1 MENRSPDREHEF
13 AIELAKAAYGYGV
26 SLYRLESVL
35 ARIGAAR
42 GYTVELIS
50 TGSVAQFI
58 FWQEEQERQHSYF
71 VRLPAA
77 NPDLTK
83 LVRIGELADRVQAGD
98 TSPAEGIDRLA
109 EIGRT
114 PARFGPLANAL
125 AFGLIG
131 AAAAVI
137 FASPWIDVM
146 LGGLLGVVVYGI
158 VMLAGR
164 LPRVGKALN
173 FLSALV
179 AAVLATGLA
188 ALLPGSNPFVLVICA
203 VAVFIPGFMLTM
215 GLNEILLH
223 YTVAG
228 IKRLVDGM
236 VITVELFAGA
246 LIGASIARRI
256 WTVPPV
262 EDPVAISF
270 PVLALFMALLYL
282 GIALFFQVRPRDFGW
297 VILVGLLTYAGMTM
311 GNRFGFWQGP
321 FLGALVLGICGNVFA
336 RWRKLPATIVTLAGV
351 LALVPGVV
359 AYIGLA
365 NSATGGG
372 VQALTAAAWQILV
385 TVVALIVGMIVANTI
400 VSPKVTL

>member
-1 MENRSPDREHEF
+1 MGSQPLNPDYDF

-26 SLYRLESVL
+26 SLHRLESVL
-35 ARIGAAR
+35 ARLGAAHGFSVEVIGR
-42 GYTVELIS
+42 GT
-50 TGSVAQFI
+50 TAQFV

-71 VRLPAA
+71 VRLPPA

-83 LVRIGELADRVQAGD
+83 LVRIGELTDSVLAGEAL
-98 TSPAEGIDRLA
+98 PGEGIERLA
-109 EIGRT
+109 EIDGA
-114 PARFGPLANAL
+114 PARFGALANAV

-131 AAAAVI
+131 AAVAAI
-137 FASPWIDVM
+137 FASPWLDVI
-146 LGGLLGVVVYGI
+146 LGGVLGVVVYGI

-164 LPRVGKALN
+164 LPWVGKALN

-203 VAVFIPGFMLTM
+203 IAVFIPGFLLTM

-228 IKRLVDGM
+228 INRMVDGI
-236 VITVELFAGA
+236 VITAQLFAGA
-246 LIGASIARRI
+246 LIGAWITRQI

-262 EDPVAISF
+262 ADPAAIPL
-270 PVLALFMALLYL
+270 PVLMFFIALLYV
-282 GIALFFQVRPRDFGW
+282 GVALFFQTRPRDFGW
-297 VILVGLLTYAGMTM
+297 VILVGVLTYAGMTV
-311 GNRFGFWQGP
+311 GNQLGFWEGP

-336 RWRKLPATIVTLAGV
+336 RWRKLPATIVTLPGV
-351 LALVPGVV
+351 MALLPGVV
-359 AYIGLA
+359 AYIGLLNTVA
-365 NSATGGG
+365 GGG
-372 VQALTAAAWQILV
+372 VQAVTTAAWQILV
-385 TVVALIVGMIVANTI
+385 TVVALIVGVIVANTI